1 MSTNLAIIT
10 LKEKYQRISKNK
22 EKYYLLTY
30 QFQPTLT
37 KRYFELTEKR
47 PTLKSNRKPLF
58 LFNGKKRWARFL
70 KIGEVY
76 LVEYTVSKDY
86 LHVKD

>member
-1 MSTNLAIIT
+1 MSTNGLIIIT

-30 QFQPTLT
+30 QTQLTLT
-37 KRYFELTEKR
+37 KRYFELIGEKK

-58 LFNGKKRWARFL
+58 LFNGKK
-70 KIGEVY
+70 K
-76 LVEYTVSKDY
+76 
-86 LHVKD
+86 